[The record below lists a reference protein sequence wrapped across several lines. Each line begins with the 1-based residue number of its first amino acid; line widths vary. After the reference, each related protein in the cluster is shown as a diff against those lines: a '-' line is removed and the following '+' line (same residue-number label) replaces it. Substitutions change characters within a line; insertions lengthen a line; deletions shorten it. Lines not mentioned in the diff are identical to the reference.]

1 MKDICLPIYP
11 VLLAGGSGT
20 RLWPVSRELFPKQL
34 AKLCGEDSLVQ
45 ATIKRIAPVLDTDRI
60 RVVCGNHH
68 AGDIER
74 HLQQIDIDP
83 KGKIVAEPCGR
94 NTAPAVLLALHRV
107 LQEVDDAVVFIFPAD
122 HVIRHHKRFQEK
134 ILAAARLAEA
144 GSIVTFGIKPY
155 YPETGY
161 GYIEGGDPVE
171 EGARRIRRFVEK
183 PDRAT
188 AEHYLQS
195 GNFYWNSGMFAFR
208 ASVMAREFERYQPDM
223 SERFRQMMNGSTNVS
238 AEDYASLPNVSIDVA
253 VMEYTRIGVVLP
265 ADLGWSDIGSWKS
278 LYDFLPKDESNNVIL
293 GDVILQ
299 QSDHCFV
306 MTQERMIAVNGLSR
320 IVIVETPDAVFVS
333 DMETSRDVK
342 EIVAVLKAQKRLQV
356 QKHTTVT
363 TPWGTRTTL
372 EVRAGYQVHR
382 LNVFPKERVAVA
394 ADPVRIKTLVL
405 VDGTAQIHQ
414 NGDIWTMKP
423 GENVTIAPFSEVE
436 LTVCNE
442 TEEEVHLME
451 IETAHP
457 DGLKPSS
464 QGARAEDPALL
475 HGK

>member
-1 MKDICLPIYP
+1 MRDVSLPIYP

-45 ATIKRIAPVLDTDRI
+45 ATVKRLTPVLDADRI
-60 RVVCGNHH
+60 RIVCGNHH
-68 AGDIER
+68 AGDIGR
-74 HLQQIDIDP
+74 HLQAIGIDP
-83 KGKIVAEPCGR
+83 KGKIVPEPCGR

-122 HVIRHHKRFQEK
+122 HVIRHPKRFQEK
-134 ILAAARLAEA
+134 LLAAARLAEA

-161 GYIEGGDPVE
+161 GYIEGGDPVA
-171 EGARRIRRFVEK
+171 EGARTIRRFVEK

-188 AEHYLQS
+188 AERYLQS

-223 SERFRQMMNGSTNVS
+223 SERFRQMMNGSTDVS
-238 AEDYASLPNVSIDVA
+238 MEDYASLPNVSIDVA
-253 VMEYTRIGVVLP
+253 VMENTRIGVVLP
-265 ADLGWSDIGSWKS
+265 ADIGWSDIGSWKS
-278 LYDFLPKDESNNVIL
+278 LYDFLPKDEANNVLL

-342 EIVAVLKAQKRLQV
+342 EIVAVLKAQKRLQA

-372 EVRAGYQVHR
+372 EARAGYQVHR
-382 LNVFPKERVAVA
+382 LNVFPKERAVVI

-405 VDGTAQIHQ
+405 VDGTVQIHQ
-414 NGDIWTMKP
+414 NDRLWTMQP
-423 GENVTIAPFSEVE
+423 GESVSMAASASEEALIVR
-436 LTVCNE
+436 NE
-442 TEEEVHLME
+442 TEEEVHLLE
-451 IETAHP
+451 IETADP
-457 DGLKPSS
+457 NGPPPLSFGSGCKDL
-464 QGARAEDPALL
+464 RA
-475 HGK
+475 

>member
-1 MKDICLPIYP
+1 MKDVSLPIYP

-45 ATIKRIAPVLDTDRI
+45 TTIKRLSPVLDTNRI
-60 RVVCGNHH
+60 RIVCGAHH
-68 AGDIER
+68 AADIGR
-74 HLQQIDIDP
+74 HLQQIGIDP
-83 KGKIVAEPCGR
+83 KDKIVSEPCGR

-107 LQEVDDAVVFIFPAD
+107 LKEVDDAIVFIFPAD
-122 HVIRHHKRFQEK
+122 HVIRHPKRFQEK
-134 ILAAARLAEA
+134 LLAAARLAEA
-144 GSIVTFGIKPY
+144 GFIVTFGIKPY

-188 AEHYLQS
+188 AERYLQS

-208 ASVMAREFERYQPDM
+208 ASVMAQEFERYQPDM
-223 SERFRQMMNGSTNVS
+223 SERFRQMMNGMTDVS
-238 AEDYASLPNVSIDVA
+238 MEDYASLPNVSIDVA
-253 VMEYTRIGVVLP
+253 VMENTRIGVVLP

-278 LYDFLPKDESNNVIL
+278 LYDFLPKDESNNVIV

-299 QSDHCFV
+299 QCHHCFV

-356 QKHTTVT
+356 QNHTTVT

-382 LNVFPKERVAVA
+382 LNVFPKEQVTIAP
-394 ADPVRIKTLVL
+394 DPVRMKTLVL
-405 VDGTAQIHQ
+405 VDGTVQIHQ
-414 NGDIWTMKP
+414 NGDIRTMKL
-423 GENVTIAPFSEVE
+423 GESVSMSPSSEAE
-436 LTVCNE
+436 LIVCNE
-442 TEEEVHLME
+442 TEKDAHLME
-451 IETAHP
+451 IET
-457 DGLKPSS
+457 SI
-464 QGARAEDPALL
+464 RM
-475 HGK
+475 